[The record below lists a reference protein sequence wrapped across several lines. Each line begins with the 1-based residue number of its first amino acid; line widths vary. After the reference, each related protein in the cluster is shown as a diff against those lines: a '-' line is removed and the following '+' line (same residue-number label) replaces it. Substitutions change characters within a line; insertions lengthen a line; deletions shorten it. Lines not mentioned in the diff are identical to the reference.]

1 HGQQRQQSSRRSRR
15 RRHHGRRRRQRHLF
29 RRRCRRHGDREP
41 GRGHRRRVLDGSP
54 ANVETLVL
62 QGAGTLDGTGNGL
75 ANSIYGNSGDNLI
88 DGGGGADM
96 LTGNGGNDT
105 FAFNVGQADSDAIAD
120 FAGNGAAAGDSLQ
133 FVGYGAG
140 ATFTNID
147 ATRWQVN
154 YNGGTQHE

>member
-1 HGQQRQQSSRRSRR
+1 VFSTVSYALS
-15 RRHHGRRRRQRHLF
+15 
-29 RRRCRRHGDREP
+29 
-41 GRGHRRRVLDGSP
+41 

-62 QGAGTLDGTGNGL
+62 QGAGNLDGTGNGL

-105 FAFNVGQADSDAIAD
+105 FAFNVGQADSDAIAP
-120 FAGNGAAAGDSLQ
+120 FARNGAAAGDSLQ

-154 YNGGTQHE
+154 YNGGTQHEVITFMNGAAVDASDVAFM